1 MSTPFVGEI
10 QAFPFPF
17 AVQGFNQTWLPCAG
31 QILSIQ
37 QFTPL
42 FALIGT
48 TYGGNGTT
56 NFQLPNMV
64 GTITNSQGDG
74 PGLQPRVIGETLG
87 SPTVALTTQEMASHV
102 NSMQLGSNTAV
113 GAAAGPGTASNMAA
127 IDPSFNG
134 FVAPPGNTTLAI
146 NAMSLTGL
154 GQAHDNHQPTQAIV
168 WCIAFAGQFPS
179 FSGS

>member
-74 PGLQPRVIGETLG
+74 PGL
-87 SPTVALTTQEMASHV
+87 
-102 NSMQLGSNTAV
+102 
-113 GAAAGPGTASNMAA
+113 
-127 IDPSFNG
+127 
-134 FVAPPGNTTLAI
+134 
-146 NAMSLTGL
+146 
-154 GQAHDNHQPTQAIV
+154 
-168 WCIAFAGQFPS
+168 
-179 FSGS
+179 